1 MEHQS
6 GCKFKKALVDG
17 NMKYHYTRG
26 MKKCTCNMQK
36 KKFKLDNGKESSVVE
51 M

>member
-1 MEHQS
+1 MEYQF
-6 GCKFKKALVDG
+6 GCKFKKALLDE

-36 KKFKLDNGKESSVVE
+36 KKKI
-51 M
+51 